1 MMGVNSCCCKAK
13 ELMLILDERLTGQTD
28 QSSSF
33 SHDFL
38 TFQAMKLS
46 VRKEESV
53 FNTVFIGVLATK
65 QSLAHRRHE
74 ILI

>member
-1 MMGVNSCCCKAK
+1 MMGVNSHCCRAK
-13 ELMLILDERLTGQTD
+13 ELMCISDELRIDQRD

-38 TFQAMKLS
+38 TFEAVKLS

-53 FNTVFIGVLATK
+53 INTVFIGVLATK
-65 QSLAHRRHE
+65 QSLAHKRH
-74 ILI
+74 